1 MFPSKLSNL
10 PLECL
15 QRIFHEFEENS
26 LYSCCLVNRTWCQ
39 IAIPLLWRSPFHFI
53 RKDDSESFI
62 TSIIPNIPY
71 NSPAPSNSSL
81 SFNSSKVLIQ
91 TYLRCLP
98 NSIKNLLIENGLN
111 IPKSIINT
119 KSPLFRY
126 ETYIKSISYSKI
138 YNIITEWF
146 EVEIDDLKDI
156 NEREGLEYL
165 VTEKLIRLFI
175 SSSNSILN
183 LSLTD
188 DDEIPSLPPISLFP
202 NSENSLRNL
211 VKLTCIGNYQYNMKD
226 LLISLI
232 EISRNIKEIIIG
244 GLSTSVEIKLF
255 GKLIKSQKSLKSI
268 EILGNGPINL
278 QMITFDILNPLYTQ
292 KNTLENIKF
301 LNCDFEECTYLYPI
315 IFLPMLK
322 SIEFEKCRNLVLQD
336 LNSINNLKNF
346 IPKLQIFKSRECYI
360 PPLTIETV
368 IRNSYQS
375 LSVIELS
382 RKLSKDESKIL
393 LYNISPYCKGL
404 KVLDIKIFQDD
415 IEGFLNLLK
424 YCENLKELT
433 IFGDN
438 IYAEDLLPLISKN
451 LSTNNLKKLCFIGN
465 WIFSNNNNFISLI
478 NFLQNFKF
486 NLPKILTF
494 QSNNFINNNH
504 LNSIINWIIIN
515 EFEINNFEKLEL
527 IYCEKCEKL
536 KLSQDLLLQQR
547 TKNFVIEIL

>member
-1 MFPSKLSNL
+1 MSLLLNPSKLSNL

-15 QRIFHEFEENS
+15 QRIFHEFNENS
-26 LYSCCLVNRTWCQ
+26 LYSCSLVNRTWCQ
-39 IAIPLLWRSPFHFI
+39 IAIPLLWHSPFHFL
-53 RKDDSESFI
+53 RKNDSESSSIF
-62 TSIIPNIPY
+62 TS
-71 NSPAPSNSSL
+71 STSSL
-81 SFNSSKVLIQ
+81 KKLNFFSSKVLIQ

-98 NSIKNLLIENGLN
+98 NTAKSLLIKNGLTLPSSITN
-111 IPKSIINT
+111 SKST
-119 KSPLFRY
+119 LFRY

-138 YNIITEWF
+138 YHTITNWF
-146 EVEIDDLKDI
+146 EVEIDDLDDI
-156 NEREGLEYL
+156 DEREGLEYL

-244 GLSTSVEIKLF
+244 GLSTSIEIKLF

-268 EILGNGPINL
+268 EILGNGPIDL
-278 QMITFDILNPLYTQ
+278 QMISFDILSPLYTQ
-292 KNTLENIKF
+292 RNTLENIKF
-301 LNCDFEECTYLYPI
+301 LNCDFEECTCLYPI

-336 LNSINNLKNF
+336 LNSISNLKNS
-346 IPKLQIFKSRECYI
+346 PKLQVFKSRECYI

-368 IRNSYQS
+368 IRSSYQS
-375 LSVIELS
+375 LCVIELS

-393 LYNISPYCKGL
+393 LYNITPYCTRL
-404 KVLDIKIFQDD
+404 EALDIKIFQDD

-424 YCENLKELT
+424 CCKNLKDLT
-433 IFGDN
+433 IFGDIN
-438 IYAEDLLPLISKN
+438 AEDLLPLISLN
-451 LSTNNLKKLCFIGN
+451 LCSKDLKKLCFIGN
-465 WIFSNNNNFISLI
+465 WIFSNISLI
-478 NFLQNFKF
+478 NFFKNIN
-486 NLPKILTF
+486 NLPKILRF
-494 QSNNFINNNH
+494 QSNNTFNNNH
-504 LNSIINWIIIN
+504 LDNIINWVLN
-515 EFEINNFEKLEL
+515 ENENNNLKKLEL
-527 IYCEKCEKL
+527 ICCENL
-536 KLSQDLLLQQR
+536 KLSQDDFQR
-547 TKNFVIEIL
+547 TKSLNGMVIEILDVM

>member
-1 MFPSKLSNL
+1 MSLLFPSKLSNL

-15 QRIFHEFEENS
+15 QRIFHEFDENS
-26 LYSCCLVNRTWCQ
+26 LYSSCLVNRTWCQ
-39 IAIPLLWRSPFHFI
+39 IAIPLLWRSPFHFL
-53 RKDDSESFI
+53 RKDDSETFI
-62 TSIIPNIPY
+62 TPIIPIIPY
-71 NSPAPSNSSL
+71 NSPTPSNSSSS

-111 IPKSIINT
+111 LPKSITNI

-138 YNIITEWF
+138 YHIITEWF
-146 EVEIDDLKDI
+146 EVEINDLKDI

-188 DDEIPSLPPISLFP
+188 EDEIPSLPPISLFP

-232 EISRNIKEIIIG
+232 EISRNIQEIIIG

-301 LNCDFEECTYLYPI
+301 LNCDFEECTCLYPI

-336 LNSINNLKNF
+336 LNSINNLK
-346 IPKLQIFKSRECYI
+346 PKLQIFKSRECYI

-375 LSVIELS
+375 LCVIELS

-404 KVLDIKIFQDD
+404 QVLDIKIFQDD

-433 IFGDN
+433 IFGD
-438 IYAEDLLPLISKN
+438 IYAEDLLPLISLN
-451 LSTNNLKKLCFIGN
+451 LSSNNLKKLCFIGN

-494 QSNNFINNNH
+494 QSNNFINNDH
-504 LNSIINWIIIN
+504 LNIIINWFIIN
-515 EFEINNFEKLEL
+515 EFKINNFEKLEL

-536 KLSQDLLLQQR
+536 KLSHDLLQQR